1 MSKVKIAPQPEVE
14 RRLRT
19 LREAAFYL
27 TIGERTLKALI
38 AAGKIPV
45 VRPSP
50 RRIAIDVRDLE
61 AYVASRRS

>member
-1 MSKVKIAPQPEVE
+1 MPASRNEERPVE
-14 RRLRT
+14 RRLLT
-19 LREAAFYL
+19 LQEAADYL
-27 TIGERTLKALI
+27 TLGVRTVKSLV

-50 RRIAIDVRDLE
+50 RRVAIDVRDLE

>member
-1 MSKVKIAPQPEVE
+1 MVDPATQAREVE
-14 RRLRT
+14 HRLLT
-19 LREAAFYL
+19 LPEAANYL
-27 TIGERTLKALI
+27 TLGERTLKALI

-50 RRIAIDVRDLE
+50 RRVAIDVRDLE

>member
-1 MSKVKIAPQPEVE
+1 MHAARNEAQAVE
-14 RRLRT
+14 RRLLT
-19 LREAAFYL
+19 LHEAARYL
-27 TIGERTLKALI
+27 TLGVRTVKALV

-50 RRIAIDVRDLE
+50 RRVAIDVRDLE

>member
-1 MSKVKIAPQPEVE
+1 MHASRTDKSAAE

-19 LREAAFYL
+19 LREAAYYL
-27 TIGERTLKALI
+27 TIGERTLKSLI

>member
-1 MSKVKIAPQPEVE
+1 MSKAKIAPQAQAE
-14 RRLRT
+14 RYLRT
-19 LREAAFYL
+19 LRESAHYL
-27 TIGERTLKALI
+27 TLGERTLKSLI

-45 VRPSP
+45 VRLSP